1 MILFFLIDIFA
12 IYNKY
17 DNVIIKLIWKIYYV
31 TMKLI
36 FLLFKK
42 LFFQIS

>member
-17 DNVIIKLIWKIYYV
+17 DNVIIKFGKYIYV